1 MDLNDPLG
9 KAFTDYLNGNKNETI
24 TVYSNIAETEYWPV
38 SYFFRDYNK
47 MPKLEKIALKKC
59 SGKILEIGAG
69 AGAHALELQNNG
81 SDITAL
87 DYSKGAVETMQKR
100 GLNKTECN
108 SIFDFSSHEK
118 FDTILMLM
126 NGIGVAGT
134 IEGYKLL
141 LEKLKL
147 LLNKNGKIIFD
158 SADIS
163 YLFETE
169 DGEMMIN
176 INDDY
181 FGELSYQF
189 EYKNEKSENFNW
201 LFLQFDI
208 AAMYAEE
215 CGYECKLIYENENQY
230 LAELRLIN

>member
-81 SDITAL
+81 TDITAL

-100 GLNKTECN
+100 GVSKTVYS
-108 SIFDFSSHEK
+108 SIFDFISLEK

-141 LEKLKL
+141 LVKLKT

-163 YLFETE
+163 YLFQTE

-189 EYKNEKSENFNW
+189 EYKNEKSKNFNW

>member
-1 MDLNDPLG
+1 MDKNDPLG
-9 KAFTDYLNGNKNETI
+9 KAFSDYLKENSTKNI

-38 SYFFRDYNK
+38 SYFFRNK
-47 MPKLEKIALKKC
+47 DEMPELEKIAMQKC

-100 GLNKTECN
+100 GVNKTVCS

-147 LLNKNGKIIFD
+147 LLNKNGKLIFD

-163 YLFETE
+163 YLFQTE

-215 CGYECKLIYENENQY
+215 CGYECTLIYENETQY
-230 LAELRLIN
+230 LAEFRLKN